1 MADVDPALNSA
12 PGAPLAPAEQ
22 VEVSAEEYR
31 AGFGEDLQ
39 RTLDLSTW
47 SAGEDLSDVY
57 RRVEAEIAA
66 AVAQEGNLQTAIRK
80 QIFPKLG
87 GYPGAPKG
95 AGVYAASPAALER
108 VHRGLLFNG
117 GVEGCD
123 GTQQTHDTLP
133 LTIAQVGVS
142 LVSYQGNQGTWS
154 QRLFRRD
161 LRVGSGALTDE
172 MLALLERRQAR
183 AGQNQPGR
191 RDKLSDLMR
200 RGIMAYAERAI
211 LLQRSAAV
219 WRMGHGSPAP
229 YELITGSGLR
239 DFMVESTRVIR
250 ELVEGH
256 QKFVFVASEPSDRL
270 LLSIGQALRPLEY
283 AIVRPFSDQIY
294 TMIEYG
300 EYYGRATV
308 DTTWDGVRLSPH
320 EWIKKF
326 RDVVGSQVVVGVY
339 RATHAAPAQVF
350 YAHEDHADVAAHVV
364 LADSVLQWHR
374 GFPLLLDLAHHV
386 CSGVF
391 GGETLAAPVATAY
404 ADAGA
409 PWRYASERMSR
420 AG

>member
-1 MADVDPALNSA
+1 MVDVDPALNTA
-12 PGAPLAPAEQ
+12 PAVPLAAAEQ
-22 VEVSAEEYR
+22 AEVSLEDYR
-31 AGFGEDLQ
+31 AGFGEDLR

-57 RRVEAEIAA
+57 QRVEAEIAA

-80 QIFPKLG
+80 TIFPELAR
-87 GYPGAPKG
+87 YPGAPKG
-95 AGVYAASPAALER
+95 AGVYQASPAALKR

-172 MLALLERRQAR
+172 MLALLERRTAR

-191 RDKLSDLMR
+191 RDRLSELMR

-211 LLQRSAAV
+211 LLQRSTAV

-229 YELITGSGLR
+229 YELLTGSGLR
-239 DFMVESTRVIR
+239 DFMVESTRVVR
-250 ELVEGH
+250 ELVESH

-270 LLSIGQALRPLEY
+270 LLTIGQALRPLEY
-283 AIVRPFSDQIY
+283 AIVRPLTDLIDKTIEHGHY
-294 TMIEYG
+294 T
-300 EYYGRATV
+300 GRASV
-308 DTTWDGVRLSPH
+308 DTTWDGVKLSPAG
-320 EWIKKF
+320 WIKKF
-326 RDVVGSQVVVGVY
+326 RDVVGPQVVVGVY

-350 YAHEDHADVAAHVV
+350 YAHVDHADVAAHVV

-391 GGETLAAPVATAY
+391 GGDTLSGPVATAY

-420 AG
+420 TP

>member
-1 MADVDPALNSA
+1 MADDD
-12 PGAPLAPAEQ
+12 LAPDAPA
-22 VEVSAEEYR
+22 VSLARAAPPEVTPEDYR

-47 SAGEDLSDVY
+47 SVGEDLSDVY
-57 RRVEAEIAA
+57 RRVEEEIAA
-66 AVAQEGNLQTAIRK
+66 AVAQEGDLQAAIRK
-80 QIFPKLG
+80 RVFPQLA
-87 GYPGAPKG
+87 GYDGAPKG
-95 AGVYAASPAALER
+95 AGVYQASPAALER

-142 LVSYQGNQGTWS
+142 LVSYQGNQGTWG

-161 LRVGSGALTDE
+161 LRVGSGALAED
-172 MLALLERRQAR
+172 MQALLERRDAH

-191 RDKLSDLMR
+191 RDRLSDLMR
-200 RGIMAYAERAI
+200 RGIMTYAERAI
-211 LLQRSAAV
+211 LAERSTAP
-219 WRMGHGSPAP
+219 WRLGHGSPAP
-229 YELITGSGLR
+229 YELITGAGLR
-239 DFMVESTRVIR
+239 DFMVESTKVVRA
-250 ELVEGH
+250 LVEDH

-270 LLSIGQALRPLEY
+270 LLTIGQALRPLEY
-283 AIVRPFSDQIY
+283 AIVRPYTSQIY

-300 EYYGRATV
+300 EYYGTASV
-308 DTTWDGVRLSPH
+308 DTTWDGVKLTPA

-326 RDVVGSQVVVGVY
+326 RDVVGPQVVVGVY

-350 YAHEDHADVAAHVV
+350 YAHRDHADVAAHVV
-364 LADSVLQWHR
+364 LADSLLQWHR

-391 GGETLAAPVATAY
+391 GGDTLAGPVATAY

-420 AG
+420 AL